1 MDPSSRKEEAW
12 LRRRCESPE
21 ASRRERG
28 RRKTAYNQTPQGTKY
43 EEILIYNLL
52 YCRYH
57 PFALVARQRR
67 RPRLRSGPEMQRGR
81 PETGSFERDQENER
95 KRILRFITS
104 NNLSQPLI
112 RAADRV
118 NHYSASGR
126 RASSVASDIDC
137 CLAVWFTWIVE
148 FGMHAYIW

>member
-1 MDPSSRKEEAW
+1 MR
-12 LRRRCESPE
+12 
-21 ASRRERG
+21 
-28 RRKTAYNQTPQGTKY
+28 
-43 EEILIYNLL
+43 
-52 YCRYH
+52 
-57 PFALVARQRR
+57 
-67 RPRLRSGPEMQRGR
+67 RGR

-148 FGMHAYIW
+148 FHCFPLKPKISKIPVYSEIFFFKLVPKPWLKHTVAIPLWRYQVDKSFNYCINNPNFNNSQLLFEGVISFPSLLL